1 MKGLCARLV
10 NRIPSLE
17 GTEADLML
25 IEPNGDE
32 TRVRCLCRGDLTE
45 IGVDGRETEGLTY
58 LNKRY
63 GGTAVCTAARKVT
76 LGS

>member
-1 MKGLCARLV
+1 
-10 NRIPSLE
+10 
-17 GTEADLML
+17 ML